1 MIIESGKIVAV
12 ESDGVWVE
20 TANQSACG
28 RCAARKGC
36 GQSLLVQVDGHRSYI
51 KAAWNGH
58 QAQDFRE
65 GEFIRIGVHETAVLR
80 GSLIAYCLPL
90 AGLVGGAT
98 LGNAINFSEPGVVA
112 VSIAGLALA
121 AIIVRG
127 LSRFYKNDERF
138 QPVVIGRS
146 DPMDSLQTSIVSAPV
161 PIMPVDQRNP

>member
-1 MIIESGKIVAV
+1 MIIESGRIVAV
-12 ESDGVWVE
+12 ESGGVWVE

-51 KAAWNGH
+51 KAAWNGQ

-80 GSLIAYCLPL
+80 GSLMAYCLPL

-98 LGNAINFSEPGVVA
+98 LGDAMGFPESGVVA
-112 VSIAGLALA
+112 VAIAGLVLA
-121 AIIVRG
+121 GIVVRG
-127 LSRFYKNDERF
+127 LSWLYKNDERF

-146 DPMDSLQTSIVSAPV
+146 VSMGIGQGSIDSTPV
-161 PIMPVDQRNP
+161 PITPIDQR